1 MNDDANK
8 IVAIRRLSNNKT
20 ITSKSFKYKTK
31 IIEGTAAN
39 SRVLNTKVV
48 IPQIYLSNFL
58 RSLDCPL
65 INFEIQLDL
74 TWSEDCVIYIYIYIY
89 ILDNAEIPTDSA
101 SNPSIAHLQEE
112 TTNDATFEITNT
124 KFYVGRHFVYI

>member
-31 IIEGTAAN
+31 IIEGKAAN

-48 IPQIYLSNFL
+48 IPQIYLINFL

-74 TWSEDCVIYIYIYIY
+74 TWSEDCVIYIYIY

-124 KFYVGRHFVYI
+124 KFYVGGHFVYI